1 MRKNSAEMSRP
12 GKTTV
17 QSNSVVGEAKTESLY
32 AIRWVHPEEIDSL
45 SPLVN
50 RTLTLGRDE
59 KSGFVL
65 RGNEASRN
73 HAEISRKRTTYVLRD
88 TGSTNGVFCNGNRV
102 DETALSEGD
111 VLRMGEWLGVVVRC
125 QSDQTNGKM
134 SVRAIAPNLY
144 GGADF
149 ERVLEPARKTSKKN
163 LPIIIVGE
171 TGTGK
176 ERIAQTIHRWSGR
189 VGPFVGINCAALPET
204 LAEGELFGYRKGA
217 FTGADRDNPGHFR
230 SANKGTLLLDE
241 VNELSMPLQAKL
253 LRVLEENKVQPLGKS
268 QPVPIDVRILCATQE
283 DLPKAVSEQK
293 FRADLYARLY
303 GLKVIIPPLRERIGD
318 VPGLFSRFIHIETD
332 GRPPKVATGLI
343 EQLCLYDWPFNVREL
358 QLLTRRLLALHGQ
371 EPELQRRHLPPEMLV
386 GFGGENEVSAISDNE
401 TGIRTD
407 QENQEELD
415 LKALIIALRKHKG
428 NVAKAAREVGF
439 SRQRAYRLMNSSSEI
454 DLQAYRRPEDAR
466 SDA

>member
-1 MRKNSAEMSRP
+1 MTHS

-17 QSNSVVGEAKTESLY
+17 QSKSVVGEAKTELVY
-32 AIRWVHPEEIDSL
+32 ALRWVHPEEVDSL
-45 SPLVN
+45 SLLVN

-59 KSGFVL
+59 DSDFVL

-73 HAEISRKRTTYVLRD
+73 HAEITRSGVTYVLRD
-88 TGSTNGVFCNGNRV
+88 LKSTNGVFCNGNRV
-102 DETALSEGD
+102 DEITLSEGD
-111 VLRMGEWLGVVVRC
+111 VLRMGEWIGVVTRC
-125 QSDQTNGKM
+125 PSDQTSGQM
-134 SVRAIAPNLY
+134 PVRAIATNLY

-149 ERVLEPARKTSKKN
+149 ERVLEPARKIAKKN
-163 LPIIIVGE
+163 LPVIIVGE

-189 VGPFVGINCAALPET
+189 GGRFVGINCAALPET

-217 FTGADRDNPGHFR
+217 FTGADRENPGHFR
-230 SANKGTLLLDE
+230 SADKGTLLLDE
-241 VNELSMPLQAKL
+241 INELSIPLQAKL
-253 LRVLEENKVQPLGKS
+253 LRVLEENEVQPLGES
-268 QPVPIDVRILCATQE
+268 QAVPIDVRILCATQE
-283 DLPKAVSEQK
+283 DLPTAVSENK
-293 FRADLYARLY
+293 FRTDLYARLN

-343 EQLCLYDWPFNVREL
+343 EQLCLYDWPFNIREL

-371 EPELQRRHLPPEMLV
+371 EPELQRRHLPSEMLV
-386 GFGGENEVSAISDNE
+386 GFGGENEARAKSDNE
-401 TGIRTD
+401 TRVRTD
-407 QENQEELD
+407 QENQEEFD
-415 LKALIIALRKHKG
+415 LRALVIALRKHKG
-428 NVAKAAREVGF
+428 NVAKAAREVGI

-454 DLQAYRRPEDAR
+454 NLQAYRHSDGAR